1 MRRKKRKKR
10 RGETDFFSLSLKT
23 KQKPNPGGVLI
34 NSLHSRGGEAAAN
47 AQVAALGKWG
57 GASACW
63 SAFKWFF
70 SSDAGPGCSG
80 GFDRFPSFGLRA
92 LAWKW
97 NFDFQLTYLGVG
109 MICPHAVNLSMLFG
123 AVVTW

>member
-1 MRRKKRKKR
+1 M
-10 RGETDFFSLSLKT
+10 
-23 KQKPNPGGVLI
+23 
-34 NSLHSRGGEAAAN
+34 
-47 AQVAALGKWG
+47 AALGKWG

-80 GFDRFPSFGLRA
+80 GFDRFPSFGLGA

-109 MICPHAVNLSMLFG
+109 MICPHAVNLSMLAG
-123 AVVTW
+123 AVLTW